1 MDGGR
6 RHSGGKQS
14 LKPMSPRATGQS
26 NMFQLTTNCDMYLIH
41 VTSNDISGKRVRVPM
56 ALRHVMKRVAG
67 LRCGRPSEEGENAA
81 CGKLQRHRRQWII
94 LREAVGEGG
103 VGGRVA
109 ATGQGERGVEV
120 ALGGG
125 REAPASSSSFQARR
139 TRPLSLAFSVQLRSS
154 VRLSDHLAVVA
165 APAAAGA
172 CCLCRPSFPAARS
185 TPPSMASARAG
196 GKSEGN

>member
-26 NMFQLTTNCDMYLIH
+26 NMFQFTINCDMFLIY
-41 VTSNDISGKRVRVPM
+41 VASNDISGKRVRISM
-56 ALRHVMKRVAG
+56 LLRQVMKRVAISC
-67 LRCGRPSEEGENAA
+67 CGRPPAEGENATR
-81 CGKLQRHRRQWII
+81 GELQRHRRQRVI
-94 LREAVGEGG
+94 LREALGEGG